1 LAAPLQHALGVQR
14 SDDGRA
20 LNRRRRVGL
29 GGCFSAVV
37 SGSAALLLAILLAC
51 GEDSASIPRSFE
63 DWAAH
68 RQQLEETVWADEIKA
83 QQYERTLVALW
94 DALLRADGNA
104 APGAKAEILAAIDF
118 DTLTIGTPQPV
129 ETLDHGIA
137 VFELRP
143 PHSTLTHEDWAEL
156 VERFSSAGYRL
167 VQSEWHHARFFPPT
181 HESPAR
187 SQVAISLHLTE
198 GSDSRRTIVEG
209 QLEVRWSDRRDDR
222 GNPIPARIEATGLRM
237 LVRSGPTPFEKV
249 LRFELPTR
257 GGRSGVHPVLLYDLN
272 QDGLLDLIM
281 VGAARILWNRGG
293 GRFQRAH
300 LVAQPYQLTE
310 TGVIADMNGDSY
322 PDLMSTR
329 ARGDLVLYLGDAEG
343 RFPDEPKVTPRFE
356 QPLRGPSSLTVGD
369 IDGDGDLDVWLAQY
383 KPPYRGGQ
391 MPSPYYDANDGFP
404 SYLLLNDGQGN
415 FSFGTAAAGL
425 EAKRRRRTYASTL
438 VDLDDDGDLD
448 LLVISDFSGIDLYH
462 NDGHGHFTDANDTL
476 RADRHLFGM
485 SAAFADYDLDGRLD
499 FFVAGMASTTA
510 RRLAAMGLGRAEL
523 PDMQA
528 MRMRMAFGNRMY
540 LARGDGWE
548 EPDFS
553 AQVARTGWT
562 WGTTAF
568 DFDNDR
574 DPDLFAANGHI
585 SGRSVKDFCVSFWCH
600 DIYDGTSES
609 NEGLSLLMG
618 ERMKALSSRA
628 ESWNGHEKNRLLMNL
643 AGGGFVNVAF
653 LLGVADSFDSRSA
666 VSGDFDLDGRVDL
679 AVVEDEGLKGER
691 LHVYRNRLQTGNHW
705 IGIRLQEEGNGIS
718 PVGATATVRT
728 AEQTH
733 VGRVVTGETV
743 MGQHPTT
750 LHFGLGSS
758 TQVESIEVRW
768 MNGMTRIVH
777 DPEVDRYHLIEA
789 APATPLP
796 SAS

>member
-1 LAAPLQHALGVQR
+1 LADPLQHALGAPR
-14 SDDGRA
+14 PDDGRA
-20 LNRRRRVGL
+20 LNGRRCFGL
-29 GGCFSAVV
+29 GGCRSTAAAGF
-37 SGSAALLLAILLAC
+37 AALLFALLSGC
-51 GEDSASIPRSFE
+51 SENSTSLPESIE
-63 DWAAH
+63 DWVEH
-68 RQQLEETVWADEIKA
+68 RQRLEETVWADEIQA
-83 QQYERTLVALW
+83 QQYEQTLIALW
-94 DALLRADGNA
+94 DALLRVDDNA
-104 APGAKAEILAAIDF
+104 APGAKAQILAGVDF
-118 DTLTIGTPQPV
+118 DVLTLGTPQPTA
-129 ETLDHGIA
+129 TLDHGIN

-143 PHSTLTHEDWAEL
+143 PHTTLRRDDWAEF

-181 HESPAR
+181 GESPAR
-187 SQVAISLHLTE
+187 SQVAIALHLTE
-198 GSDSRRTIVEG
+198 GNDSRRIIVEG
-209 QLEVRWSDRRDDR
+209 ELAIRWSDRRDDR
-222 GNPIPARIEATGLRM
+222 GNPVPALIEATTLRL
-237 LVRSGPTPFEKV
+237 LVRSGRTAFEKAV
-249 LRFELPTR
+249 RFELPTR
-257 GGRSGVHPVLLYDLN
+257 DGLSGVHPILLYDLN
-272 QDGLLDLIM
+272 EDGLLDLAM
-281 VGAARILWNRGG
+281 LGAGRILWNRGG
-293 GRFQRAH
+293 GRFQRTP
-300 LVAQPYQLTE
+300 LVDHPYQLTE
-310 TGVIADMNGDSY
+310 TGVIADMNGDSH
-322 PDLMSTR
+322 PDLLSTR

-343 RFPDEPKVTPRFE
+343 RFPDEPSSTPRFE

-404 SYLLLNDGQGN
+404 AYLLLNDGQGN

-425 EAKRRRRTYASTL
+425 EAKRWRRTYASSF

-462 NDGHGHFTDANDTL
+462 NDGRGHFVDANDTL

-499 FFVAGMASTTA
+499 FFVAGMESTTA
-510 RRLAAMGLGRAEL
+510 RRLTAMGLGRSEF

-540 LARGDGWE
+540 LAGNDGWE

-585 SGRSVKDFCVSFWCH
+585 SGRSAKDFCVNFWCH

-609 NEGLSLLMG
+609 NEGLGLLMG
-618 ERMKALSSRA
+618 ERMKVLNART
-628 ESWNGHEKNRLLMNL
+628 ESWNGHQKNRLLMNL
-643 AGGGFVNVAF
+643 EGGGFVDVAF

-679 AVVEDEGLKGER
+679 AVVEDLGLKGER
-691 LHVYRNRLQTGNHW
+691 LHVYRNRLETGNHW
-705 IGIRLQEEGNGIS
+705 IGIRLLEEGSGIS

-733 VGRVVTGETV
+733 VGQVVTGETI

-758 TQVESIEVRW
+758 TRVESIEVRW
-768 MNGMTRIVH
+768 TNGMTRIVH
-777 DPEVDRYHLIEA
+777 DPKIDRVHRIEA
-789 APATPLP
+789 ANRSGTN
-796 SAS
+796 